1 MNLIMN
7 YFCVA
12 NNEPKSN
19 ADGDNKTTDC
29 QCPSCQLARMK
40 MYSNADG
47 NETNTQESIKDYIP
61 MILIFGIVG
70 IGMVGAL
77 TALWLTDNSLS
88 FVAVVGLIA
97 LAGIEIKNTILLVDF
112 TNQLREEGKSL
123 DEAIREAGEIR
134 FLPIILTSLTAIGGL
149 IPIALSTNPLISPL
163 AIVIIGGLISST
175 LLSRIFTPVI
185 YKLIPPKIQQ

>member
-1 MNLIMN
+1 MQEKISLQELVALNNTAQSKKLIVQYGYKPARNYNDLISKMYRFTKDYREDALKELANIHPHKDLIMN

-70 IGMVGAL
+70 IGMVAAL
-77 TALWLTDNSLS
+77 R
-88 FVAVVGLIA
+88 
-97 LAGIEIKNTILLVDF
+97 TI
-112 TNQLREEGKSL
+112 R
-123 DEAIREAGEIR
+123 
-134 FLPIILTSLTAIGGL
+134 
-149 IPIALSTNPLISPL
+149 
-163 AIVIIGGLISST
+163 
-175 LLSRIFTPVI
+175 
-185 YKLIPPKIQQ
+185 

>member
-1 MNLIMN
+1 MQEKISLQELVALNNTAQSKKLIVQYGYKPARNYNDLISKMYRFTKDYREDALKELANIHPHKDLIMN

-19 ADGDNKTTDC
+19 ADGDNKATDC

-70 IGMVGAL
+70 IGMVAAL
-77 TALWLTDNSLS
+77 R
-88 FVAVVGLIA
+88 
-97 LAGIEIKNTILLVDF
+97 TI
-112 TNQLREEGKSL
+112 R
-123 DEAIREAGEIR
+123 
-134 FLPIILTSLTAIGGL
+134 
-149 IPIALSTNPLISPL
+149 
-163 AIVIIGGLISST
+163 
-175 LLSRIFTPVI
+175 
-185 YKLIPPKIQQ
+185 

>member
-1 MNLIMN
+1 MQEKISLQELIALNSTAQSKKLIVQYGYKPARNYNDLISKMYRFTKDYREDALKELANIHPHKDLIMN

-40 MYSNADG
+40 MYSNVDG

-70 IGMVGAL
+70 IGMVAAL
-77 TALWLTDNSLS
+77 R
-88 FVAVVGLIA
+88 
-97 LAGIEIKNTILLVDF
+97 TI
-112 TNQLREEGKSL
+112 R
-123 DEAIREAGEIR
+123 
-134 FLPIILTSLTAIGGL
+134 
-149 IPIALSTNPLISPL
+149 
-163 AIVIIGGLISST
+163 
-175 LLSRIFTPVI
+175 
-185 YKLIPPKIQQ
+185 

>member
-1 MNLIMN
+1 MQEKISLQELIALNSTAQSKKLIVQYGYKPARNYNDLISKMYRFTKDYREDALKELANIHPHKDLIMN

-70 IGMVGAL
+70 IVMVGAL
-77 TALWLTDNSLS
+77 R
-88 FVAVVGLIA
+88 
-97 LAGIEIKNTILLVDF
+97 TI
-112 TNQLREEGKSL
+112 R
-123 DEAIREAGEIR
+123 
-134 FLPIILTSLTAIGGL
+134 
-149 IPIALSTNPLISPL
+149 
-163 AIVIIGGLISST
+163 
-175 LLSRIFTPVI
+175 
-185 YKLIPPKIQQ
+185 

>member
-1 MNLIMN
+1 MQEKISLQELIALNSTAQSKKLIVQYGYKPARNYNDLISKMYRFTKDYREDALKELANIHPHKDLIMN

-12 NNEPKSN
+12 KNEPKSN

-70 IGMVGAL
+70 IVMVGTL
-77 TALWLTDNSLS
+77 R
-88 FVAVVGLIA
+88 
-97 LAGIEIKNTILLVDF
+97 TI
-112 TNQLREEGKSL
+112 R
-123 DEAIREAGEIR
+123 
-134 FLPIILTSLTAIGGL
+134 
-149 IPIALSTNPLISPL
+149 
-163 AIVIIGGLISST
+163 
-175 LLSRIFTPVI
+175 
-185 YKLIPPKIQQ
+185 